1 MYIIAKKKDY
11 YDGVV
16 GSVGMDKT
24 LVYERTPTEIEDP
37 KDMPKEFQG
46 KRGWNYRDENPF
58 LNIIYFDIDSKKT
71 KKYEKVHHFLVG
83 FCGKLYLGWKFHYKV
98 QGWDLETGEKKEF
111 IETDIIYGYENAK
124 KFLRDSYWRSNPDDD
139 VKYLMDYDP
148 IDMFRKIK
156 APIFVH
162 DGEANVRYDKYH
174 RIINTTNF
182 YINPILKDY
191 EFYKV
196 VDAFTAFTEL
206 QMFIGG
212 VLGRG
217 EKEIVEIEDKY
228 KIGQHGFDKWS
239 FRREPSK
246 KRR

>member
-1 MYIIAKKKDY
+1 MYIIAKNKDY

-16 GSVGMDKT
+16 GSVGLDKT

-37 KDMPKEFQG
+37 KDMPKEF
-46 KRGWNYRDENPF
+46 RGNRSWHHRNENPF
-58 LNIIYFDIDSKKT
+58 LNIGWHEVDNEKT
-71 KKYEKVHHFLVG
+71 KKYEKVHHFLIG
-83 FCGKLYLGWKFHYKV
+83 FCGKLYLGWKFHYNVK
-98 QGWDLETGEKKEF
+98 GYRDGIPCDILK
-111 IETDIIYGYENAK
+111 TDIIYGYENAK
-124 KFLRDSYWRSNPDDD
+124 KFLRDSYWRHNPEDDI
-139 VKYLMDYDP
+139 KYVTNYDP
-148 IDMFRKIK
+148 IDMFRGIK

-162 DGEANVRYDKYH
+162 DTDALTKFGRYGVIKS
-174 RIINTTNF
+174 NSMF
-182 YINPILKDY
+182 VVNPILKEY

-212 VLGRG
+212 VLGVG
-217 EKEIVEIEDKY
+217 EKEIIEVEDKY

-246 KRR
+246 KK